1 MIKVLCYGELQ
12 KYETR
17 EEAIDFYNECYAN
30 SDGAEQ
36 ERYSHILIM
45 LTNRDVFLAYDLE
58 DEFEMW
64 KQTDNGR
71 LEMAIEE
78 MRQLRVEDERRH
90 KKEKEDEQIEKVAN
104 TIYEIL
110 SYNTHKLKDNTY
122 VNLTDYNDI
131 FFDIDG
137 KNYEIK
143 IHIIK

>member
-30 SDGAEQ
+30 SDGTEQ

-58 DEFEMW
+58 DEFERW
-64 KQTDNGR
+64 KQTDVGR

-78 MRQLRVEDERRH
+78 IRQLRVEDERRRN
-90 KKEKEDEQIEKVAN
+90 KEKEDEQIEKVAN